1 MACRNGS
8 RRCLFWLAVAVSADD
23 LDDFLK
29 FRRSEFRTFR
39 HIAAIRTDGFFDD
52 ALLHVVAQDAACFRV
67 DVTVVPDGFFD
78 AEIVVSAL
86 RAFSGLEHGF
96 YPSKE
101 ALHDTGK
108 KMGGCVMTCLN
119 ALYACGRQNALI
131 CQLVSLAMASV
142 MRRQVFRALLPVPA
156 S

>member
-1 MACRNGS
+1 VETVPAVA
-8 RRCLFWLAVAVSADD
+8 LFWLAVTVSADD
-23 LDDFLK
+23 LSHSRQFGDAK
-29 FRRSEFRTFR
+29 FRTFR
-39 HIAAIRTDGFFDD
+39 RKAAMITNGFFDD
-52 ALLHVVAQDAACFRV
+52 ALLHVVANDAACACV

-78 AEIVVSAL
+78 AEIVLSAL

-108 KMGGCVMTCLN
+108 RMGGCVTMRIFARSTS
-119 ALYACGRQNALI
+119 GRQNALT
-131 CQLVSLAMASV
+131 CQFVSLAIASV
-142 MRRQVFRALLPVPA
+142 MRRRVFPALPRVPA